1 MPSVDIDFD
10 STMSIDKLSM
20 GDWFIY
26 DGEVYIRLEWVNFN
40 VLRAFKVNDGNV
52 CNFSLSLQVVPV
64 DDDCIHISI
73 KKKGDSNEKH

>member
-10 STMSIDKLSM
+10 ATMSIDKLSM

-40 VLRAFKVNDGNV
+40 VIRAFKVNDGST
-52 CNFSLSLQVVPV
+52 CTFSLALQVVPI

-73 KKKGDSNEKH
+73 RKKINESEGT